1 MYKNLGENMNG
12 LMMETQ
18 LTITSIMEH
27 ADRINGKS
35 EIVSV
40 TGDNP
45 CHRYTYKDAFQRV
58 RKLANALQGVGFNQG
73 DRIATLA
80 WNDYRHFELYYAISC
95 SGQVCHTINPRLFP
109 EQIDFIINHAEDQWI
124 FADPM
129 FVPLLESL
137 KDQLPTVRGYVIMTD
152 QAHMPQTN
160 LANAHCYETFIA
172 DQADTFNWPDLDEN
186 TASSMC
192 YTSGTTGNPKGV
204 LYSHRST
211 VLHSIVGSM
220 PDLMRLSC
228 NDVVMPIVPMFH
240 VNAWGTAY
248 NAPMTGAKLVF
259 PGPKMAD
266 GETLTKLI
274 NTEKVNYSLG
284 VPTVWLALVGYLN
297 ASGKTVETLSSVV
310 CGGSACPLS
319 LIKEME
325 RHGVMVHM
333 GWGMTEMSPLGSYN
347 RPMEWMADATEEE
360 QDTYRVR
367 AGRMVYGVEMR
378 IVDEDHNELP
388 WDGIA
393 SGLLLV
399 KGPWVISG
407 YYRLDEKPALDADG
421 WFDTGDM
428 ASIDEYGYVTITD
441 RVKDVI
447 KSGGEWISSIDVEN
461 AAMGHSDVQEAA
473 VIGVADPK
481 WTERPLLIVIPVEG
495 VTPDKDSILASLEGK
510 IAKWW
515 IPGDCVFV
523 EEIPHTATG
532 KISKKDLRDQF
543 KDYSY

>member
-1 MYKNLGENMNG
+1 MNG
-12 LMMETQ
+12 LMMDSH
-18 LTITSIMEH
+18 LTITSIMNH
-27 ADRINGKS
+27 ADRINGTS

-45 CHRYTYKDAFQRV
+45 HHRYTYKDAFRRV
-58 RKLANALQGVGFNQG
+58 RQMANALQQVGFKPG

-109 EQIDFIINHAEDQWI
+109 EQINFIINHAEDQWV
-124 FADPM
+124 FTDPM
-129 FVPLLESL
+129 FVPLLEAL
-137 KDQLPTVRGYVIMTD
+137 KSQLPSVRGYVVMTSSD
-152 QAHMPQTN
+152 QMPETSLDN
-160 LANAHCYETFIA
+160 VHCYETFIEG
-172 DQADTFNWPDLDEN
+172 QPDTFDWPDLDEK

-220 PDLMRLSC
+220 PDLMNLSGR
-228 NDVVMPIVPMFH
+228 DVIMPIVPMFH

-248 NAPMTGAKLVF
+248 NGPMTGAKLVF

-266 GETLTKLI
+266 GETLTNLI
-274 NTEKVNYSLG
+274 NSEKVNYSLG

-297 ASGKTVETLSSVV
+297 ETGRTIETLNSVV

-319 LIKEME
+319 LMKEME
-325 RHGVMVHM
+325 KHGVMVHM

-347 RPMEWMADATEEE
+347 RPMKWMDEGSEEE
-360 QDTYRVR
+360 KDAARVR
-367 AGRMVYGVEMR
+367 AGRMVYGVQMK
-378 IVDEDHNELP
+378 IVDGDQNELP

-393 SGLLLV
+393 SGLLMV

-407 YYRLDEKPALDADG
+407 YYRLDEKPALDEDG

-428 ASIDEYGYVTITD
+428 AAIDEYGYVTITD

-461 AAMGHSDVQEAA
+461 AAMAHPDVQEAA

-481 WTERPLLIVIPVEG
+481 WTERPLLIVIPVTG
-495 VTPDKDSILASLEGK
+495 TTPDKDAILASLEGK

-523 EEIPHTATG
+523 DEIPHTATG

-543 KDYSY
+543 ADYSY